1 MIDTSALPCQLDG
14 YELRELLF
22 DSGYVKT
29 FLAFQTSIKRE
40 VLLTLVNVHNEMPE
54 VVDSFIESAKS
65 KAQQQSA
72 LICAVYEA
80 TRVGNSAYYVQE
92 LPPGE
97 SLDRIL
103 LRGYAFSALELA
115 RILRDLASAQTFYE
129 ENNLNVSS
137 WTPECVFITPK
148 GDARFLNQVEPG
160 FRPEG
165 VTQRDEA
172 LAGHYFS
179 FLVTA
184 GQPGATRV
192 ATLCSWLRGAEDA
205 PRGMNWAMARDLA
218 ETIIQQLGAGD
229 VSSTSSCPSSRP
241 ASNKSLVGFALAGV
255 AVLLIGGACLYA
267 WQSGGRVEVEDV
279 PKKALYPLS
288 DKSQEIVI
296 LRNAADQR
304 EKKLSVDVH
313 EVTIE
318 SYARFLKF
326 MSKLTEK
333 EAALYR
339 MPDQPVRKTSHA
351 PEGWEDMLVAAE
363 NNGQWKGRGI
373 SLETPMTGVDYWD
386 ALVYCKWADRRL
398 PTSEEWKALSAGK
411 DKPLP
416 DATGFVTEYKMDVTS
431 DGLGG
436 LAGGSAEWTSSMG
449 INPAFPMAG
458 EKIII
463 CGGSLENKGNVDTED
478 YADSPETARPDLGFR
493 TVKDI

>member
-1 MIDTSALPCQLDG
+1 MIDTSVLPCQLDG

-40 VLLTLVNVHNEMPE
+40 VLLTLVNVHNDMPE
-54 VVDSFIESAKS
+54 VVDSFIESAKA
-65 KAQQQSA
+65 KAQRQSA

-103 LRGYAFSALELA
+103 LRGYSFSPLELA
-115 RILRDLASAQTFYE
+115 RILRDLASAQAFYE
-129 ENNLNVSS
+129 ESNLNVSS

-172 LAGHYFS
+172 LVGHYFS
-179 FLVTA
+179 FLVSA
-184 GQPGATRV
+184 GAPGATRV
-192 ATLCSWLRGAEDA
+192 ATLCSWMRGEEDA

-218 ETIIQQLGAGD
+218 ESIIQQLGAGD
-229 VSSTSSCPSSRP
+229 RSSTTSCPSSRP
-241 ASNKSLVGFALAGV
+241 VPNKSLVGFVLTGV
-255 AVLLIGGACLYA
+255 AILVVGGACLYL
-267 WQSGGRVEVEDV
+267 WQSGGSAVVVDV
-279 PKKALYPLS
+279 PKKILYPLS
-288 DKSQEIVI
+288 GKDQEIVV
-296 LRNAADQR
+296 LRDAATRQ

-313 EVTIE
+313 EVTIG

-326 MSKLTEK
+326 LSKLTEK
-333 EAALYR
+333 EASQYR
-339 MPDQPVRKTSHA
+339 MPDQPARKTSHE

-363 NNGQWKGRGI
+363 NNGQWKGRSI
-373 SLETPMTGVDYWD
+373 SLETPVTGVDYWD

-411 DKPLP
+411 DKPVP
-416 DATGFVTEYKMDVTS
+416 DAAASVTEYKMDVTP

-436 LAGGSAEWTSSMG
+436 LAGGTAEWTASMG

-458 EKIII
+458 EKFII
-463 CGGSLENKGNVDTED
+463 CGGSLENKGNVDMED
-478 YADSPETARPDLGFR
+478 YADAPETTRPDLGFR